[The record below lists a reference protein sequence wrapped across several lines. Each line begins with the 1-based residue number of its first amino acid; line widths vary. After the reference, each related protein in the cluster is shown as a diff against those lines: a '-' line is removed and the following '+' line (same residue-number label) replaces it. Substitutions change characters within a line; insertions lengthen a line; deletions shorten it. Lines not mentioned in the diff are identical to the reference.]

1 MTKTKEPNPP
11 FPVEI
16 IDVVPT
22 EVANP
27 FTKQKAT
34 LQPTAIAVYDCIK
47 GAEMLE
53 DFDIV
58 EKGLDWFREL
68 SKRIYGVIRLMTNIK
83 AIGISFLD
91 GMLFGAYTV
100 GPVMVFLWAIGF
112 ISINI

>member
-11 FPVEI
+11 FEVEI
-16 IDVVPT
+16 VDVVPT
-22 EVANP
+22 EVVNP

-58 EKGLDWFREL
+58 EKGLDWFREHYPKEYMVL
-68 SKRIYGVIRLMTNIK
+68 
-83 AIGISFLD
+83 LD
-91 GMLFGAYTV
+91 
-100 GPVMVFLWAIGF
+100 
-112 ISINI
+112 